1 MSRQTLGF
9 TLIELLVTLIVLSLL
24 LAMAAPAFA
33 SLRQRTAVT
42 TTHNLLLTGF
52 ATARNYSV
60 SFQRLTTICPGTPAS
75 GCRDDGVW
83 EAGWLVFVDI
93 NGDGRL
99 DADDTLVHH
108 ENLMRE
114 RVQIRSGRGRPRA
127 TFRSNGG
134 APGTNLTLRICFE
147 GQVQS
152 ALILSNPGRARTAV
166 ARELAAMSGCD

>member
-1 MSRQTLGF
+1 M
-9 TLIELLVTLIVLSLL
+9 
-24 LAMAAPAFA
+24 
-33 SLRQRTAVT
+33 
-42 TTHNLLLTGF
+42 
-52 ATARNYSV
+52 
-60 SFQRLTTICPGTPAS
+60 
-75 GCRDDGVW
+75 
-83 EAGWLVFVDI
+83 VFVDA

-147 GQVQS
+147 GQIQS
-152 ALILSNPGRARTAV
+152 ALILSNPGRARTAG
-166 ARELAAMSGCD
+166 ARELAAMSGCE

>member
-1 MSRQTLGF
+1 MSRQTTGF
-9 TLIELLVTLIVLSLL
+9 TLIELVVTVAVLSIL
-24 LAMAAPAFA
+24 LAIAAPSFA

-52 ATARNYSV
+52 ATARNYAV

-75 GCRDDGVW
+75 GCRADGIW
-83 EAGWLVFVDI
+83 DAGWLVFVDA

-99 DADDTLVHH
+99 DAGDALVHH
-108 ENLMRE
+108 ENVMRDG
-114 RVQIRSGRGRPRA
+114 VQIRSGRGRPRA
-127 TFRSNGG
+127 TFRSDGG

-152 ALILSNPGRARTAV
+152 AVILSNPGRARSAGT
-166 ARELAAMSGCD
+166 RERAAMPGCS